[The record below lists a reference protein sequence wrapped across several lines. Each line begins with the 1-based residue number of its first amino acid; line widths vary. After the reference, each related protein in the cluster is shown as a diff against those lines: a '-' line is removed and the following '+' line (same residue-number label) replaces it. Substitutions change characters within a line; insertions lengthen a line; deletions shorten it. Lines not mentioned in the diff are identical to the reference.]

1 MNKNLIITIGVGV
14 GSAVAGFFGGWF
26 TKKWRV
32 NRAERKLAE
41 SYMDLGSIP
50 VAAPR
55 KKEAKAE
62 KKEEAPAEEDA
73 GETERLLLANS
84 IGLDSTEET
93 PEKEASPYKQFKPRM
108 KRPRR
113 IEKFE
118 YDSDDGYEKAVLHYY
133 WDGTLTDE
141 DDRQVDAR
149 LVGNELL
156 TWMGGHAE
164 VGEIF
169 VRNDALRTDYKVVQI
184 MEDLEDLDD
193 PGGEEET

>member
-50 VAAPR
+50 VAEPR
-55 KKEAKAE
+55 KKEAKVE
-62 KKEEAPAEEDA
+62 KKDEAPASSSA

-93 PEKEASPYKQFKPRM
+93 PEKDTSPYKQFKPRT

-113 IEKFE
+113 IDEFE

-133 WDGTLTDE
+133 SDGTLTNE
-141 DDRQVDAR
+141 DDHQVDAR

-156 TWMGGHAE
+156 TWMDVHAE

-169 VRNDALRTDYKVVQI
+169 VRNDALRTDYKVMQ
-184 MEDLEDLDD
+184 MLDDLEDLDD
-193 PGGEEET
+193 PGGDEET